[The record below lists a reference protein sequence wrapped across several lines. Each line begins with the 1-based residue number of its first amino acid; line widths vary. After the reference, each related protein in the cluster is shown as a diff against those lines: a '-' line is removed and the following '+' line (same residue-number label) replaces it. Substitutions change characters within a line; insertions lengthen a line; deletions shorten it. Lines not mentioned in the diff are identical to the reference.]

1 MRSKAFR
8 QPPSLNRP
16 VGFEIA
22 APDTVEIQI
31 TPGAMVR
38 WAEVREGRTVGEL
51 EVAPFSA
58 ALILDRDGILEEKVR
73 GVAGATA
80 TIPIQLP
87 NASGFRAA
95 TVGASSAPLPYLY
108 VFAFAPLGVDGGVLV
123 IVRSA
128 QPSWAAADAIL
139 GSLRLLTRGGVAND
153 VGDTK
158 LPLVTASSSGRRT
171 DS

>member
-8 QPPSLNRP
+8 QPPTLNRP
-16 VGFEIA
+16 VGFELA
-22 APDTVEIQI
+22 APDEVEI
-31 TPGAMVR
+31 TPGAVVR
-38 WAEVREGRTVGEL
+38 CAEVREGRTVGEL
-51 EVAPFSA
+51 EVAPFTA

-80 TIPIQLP
+80 TIPIELP

-95 TVGASSAPLPYLY
+95 TIASSAPLPYLY

-128 QPSWAAADAIL
+128 KPTWEAADSIL
-139 GSLRLLTRGGVAND
+139 GSFRLLTRGGVAND
-153 VGDTK
+153 IGDTK
-158 LPLVTASSSGRRT
+158 LPLVTASSSVRRT

>member
-1 MRSKAFR
+1 MRSKPVR

-16 VGFEIA
+16 VGFELA
-22 APDTVEIQI
+22 APDTLEIQV

-38 WAEVREGRTVGEL
+38 CAEVSEGRTVGEL

-80 TIPIQLP
+80 TIPIELP

-95 TVGASSAPLPYLY
+95 TVAPSAPLPYLY

-123 IVRSA
+123 VVRSA
-128 QPSWAAADAIL
+128 RPSWAAADAIL

-153 VGDTK
+153 VGDTR

>member
-1 MRSKAFR
+1 
-8 QPPSLNRP
+8 
-16 VGFEIA
+16 
-22 APDTVEIQI
+22 
-31 TPGAMVR
+31 
-38 WAEVREGRTVGEL
+38 
-51 EVAPFSA
+51 
-58 ALILDRDGILEEKVR
+58 
-73 GVAGATA
+73 
-80 TIPIQLP
+80 
-87 NASGFRAA
+87 
-95 TVGASSAPLPYLY
+95 LPYLY

>member
-1 MRSKAFR
+1 MSSKAFR

-16 VGFEIA
+16 VGFELA
-22 APDTVEIQI
+22 APDEVEI
-31 TPGAMVR
+31 TPGATVR
-38 WAEVREGRTVGEL
+38 CAETRDGRTVGEL

-80 TIPIQLP
+80 AIPIELP

-95 TVGASSAPLPYLY
+95 TVASSAPLPYLY
-108 VFAFAPLGVDGGVLV
+108 VFAFAPLGVDGGVMV
-123 IVRSA
+123 VVRSA
-128 QPSWAAADAIL
+128 QPAWAAADSIL

-158 LPLVTASSSGRRT
+158 LPLVTASSTGRRT